1 MELARNSI
9 RLKRMEFSELLQA
22 RYSVRAYLDKP
33 VEPEVLQAVLD
44 DARHCAS
51 WSNTRGYM
59 LAVATGER
67 LERIR
72 ADYVS
77 RAETASGMLRG
88 RPGAFLRALREGKLP
103 KADFKTWGKYPP
115 ELRKRQVANG
125 KRYYAHL
132 GIGRGDEPGRAQ
144 QVRQNLELF
153 QAPVGIF
160 VFVHRSLL
168 PFSAQ
173 DAGLMLSTLMLA
185 AANRGLGTVAIGTLA
200 TWRTPLEAEFRIPK
214 DYGLITGLALGYPD
228 PDAQINEYRA
238 EHPPLTLAEP
248 RDG

>member
-1 MELARNSI
+1 MD
-9 RLKRMEFSELLQA
+9 FSELLQA

-51 WSNTRGYM
+51 WSNTRGYV

-72 ADYVS
+72 ADYAS
-77 RAETASGMLRG
+77 HAETGSGMLRG
-88 RPGAFLRALREGKLP
+88 RLCAYLRALWEGKLP
-103 KADFKTWGKYPP
+103 QADFKTWGKYPP
-115 ELRKRQVANG
+115 ELRQRQVANG
-125 KRYYAHL
+125 KRYYTHL
-132 GIGRGDEPGRAQ
+132 GIERGDETGRVQ
-144 QVRQNLELF
+144 QLRQNLEMF

-160 VFVHRSLL
+160 VFVHRALL

-173 DAGLMLSTLMLA
+173 DTGLMLSTLMLA

-200 TWRTPLEAEFRIPK
+200 TWRKPVDKEFHIPK
-214 DYGLITGLALGYPD
+214 DYGLITGLAMGYPD
-228 PDAQINEYRA
+228 PDAPVNAYRA

-248 RDG
+248 RHV